1 MALDEHYIV
10 EISNSASGYIRLATK
25 EFGNTDSSGYH
36 GYIINRPTIRES
48 IDLAESKSTVSNV
61 TLTCQ
66 NNTINN
72 ISGDPK
78 LSAEIF
84 GGSAHY
90 INRDVTI
97 KSRINSVS
105 DTLIY
110 TGRLKSASI
119 NNDETVTLTITA
131 KTPIDF
137 VKIPKFTSK
146 SGKFFPIAY
155 GAGTSEVSTI
165 SSPGFIDSARCFPLE
180 VDSLNNEQFNCLAF
194 QEISAG
200 SATDTGFNTDGLGD
214 QSLLADITDNTF
226 QIINGTVPTAFEVG
240 KVIQIDSEKMLITAS
255 AFVPST
261 FISITVIRAYAGTT
275 LAAHADGADVYSV
288 AMATGIDDGKLH
300 YPIKDMYDSSGFPLF
315 CPLLLDNNV
324 YSTENSINLY
334 EGEENNNKPILT
346 APLNLKRGYYIRP
359 QTVETSSTFS
369 TTSNIAN
376 AYDTSDSTFATL
388 THSASDDFTVGASFI
403 LQDLPR
409 EEHSIKKCNLK
420 FKYQI
425 TAFDE
430 PTGGNESLIFKYKAY
445 INGVVDEAVNGAD
458 QAAVMGSAGNITIDL
473 LSTSNFSSTTSRV
486 PENITLSFSAISSG
500 NIGQGSGDT
509 HGLTVKVFDM
519 YLEVNAEIDAT
530 DSDKDIQNL
539 IDSNAVKGIDKLYTP
554 ADGLDQ
560 AFSAGTSVT
569 NIVQMHRD
577 LLHRFAGITSAPV
590 NYSALDSARSGWNV
604 YYYLNEEMTLIDI
617 LDQCQKEGGFIF
629 RFRASDNSPQYIFI
643 ANSSSASKTL
653 TKDDIKNTKISIT
666 DFDSL
671 KTKRI
676 IKHQRNPINDELLFE
691 VECVDTTNNPRT
703 SYNVQSNENIITE
716 DLEIL
721 SGNIVNGQE
730 GKTITSTNMGAGN
743 KNDGYA
749 NYYNALQGVPKILI
763 ETEIVNPSH
772 FDIDVG
778 DVIAMSHTSQIA
790 APFGESFNGKKF
802 FVTSVARTIG
812 STKIQ
817 MREI

>member
-10 EISNSASGYIRLATK
+10 EISNSASGYIRLSTK
-25 EFGNTDSSGYH
+25 EFGDTDSSGYH
-36 GYIINRPTIRES
+36 GYIVNKPSIRES
-48 IDLAESKSTVSNV
+48 IDLEQSTSRVSNV
-61 TLTCQ
+61 TLTCL
-66 NNTINN
+66 NGTINN
-72 ISGDPK
+72 ITGDPK

-97 KSRINSVS
+97 KSRIDSSN

-119 NNDETVTLTITA
+119 NNDETVNLTITA

-146 SGKFFPIAY
+146 SGKFFPIVY
-155 GAGTSEVSTI
+155 GVGTSEVSTI
-165 SSPGFIDSARCFPLE
+165 SNPGFIDSARCFPLE

-194 QEISAG
+194 ESLSFG
-200 SATDTGFNTDGLGD
+200 SATDTNFNADGLGS
-214 QSLLADITDNTF
+214 QALTADVTDNSF
-226 QIINGTVPTAFEVG
+226 QIINSSIPAAFTPG
-240 KVIQIDSEKMLITAS
+240 KVLQIDSEKMLILS
-255 AFVPST
+255 SVFVPST
-261 FISITVIRAYAGTT
+261 FVSITVVRAYAGTT
-275 LAAHADGADVYSV
+275 LAAHADHADIFSV
-288 AMATGIDDGKLH
+288 AISSGIDDGKLH
-300 YPIKDMYDSSGFPLF
+300 YPIKDMYDSNGFPLF
-315 CPLLLDNNV
+315 CPLLLSDDV
-324 YSTENSINLY
+324 YSTENSTNLY

-346 APLNLKRGYYIRP
+346 APLNLKRGYFIRP

-376 AYDTSDSTFATL
+376 AYDTSESTFATL
-388 THSASDDFTVGASFI
+388 THSASDDFGIGANFI
-403 LQDLPR
+403 LKDLPR

-425 TAFDE
+425 TAFNE
-430 PTGGNESLIFKYKAY
+430 PSGGDESLIFKYQAY
-445 INGVVDEAVNGAD
+445 INGVTGEVVNGSD
-458 QAAVMGSAGNITIDL
+458 QTAVMGSAAEISIDL
-473 LSTSNFSSTTSRV
+473 LNTSNFSSTTSRV
-486 PENITLSFSAISSG
+486 PENVILNFSANSSG

-539 IDSNAVKGIDKLYTP
+539 IDSNAVKSVDRLYTP

-560 AFSAGTSVT
+560 AYAAGTSVT

-577 LLHRFAGITSAPV
+577 LIHRFAGITSTPE
-590 NYSALDSARSGWNV
+590 NYSALNTARSGWNIF
-604 YYYLNEEMTLIDI
+604 YYLNEEIDLLDL

-629 RFRASDNSPQYIFI
+629 RFKASDNSPQYIYI
-643 ANSSSASKTL
+643 TDSVSASKTL
-653 TKDDIKNTKISIT
+653 TKDDLKNTKISLT

-671 KTKRI
+671 KTQRI

-691 VECVDTTNNPRT
+691 VECIDTTNAPRT
-703 SYNVQSNENIITE
+703 AYNVQSNENVITE

-721 SGNIVNGQE
+721 TGNIVNGEE
-730 GKTITSTNMGAGN
+730 GKTISSTNMGAGN

-749 NYYNALQGVPKILI
+749 NYYNAIQGVPKILI

-778 DVIAMSHTSQIA
+778 DVIAMSHTNQIA
-790 APFGESFNGKKF
+790 APFGQSFNGKKF
-802 FVTSVARTIG
+802 FTTSVSRSIG
-812 STKIQ
+812 HTKIQ

>member
-36 GYIINRPTIRES
+36 GYIINRPTIREK
-48 IDLAESKSTVSNV
+48 IDLSESKSTVSNV

-97 KSRINSVS
+97 KSRINSSS

-137 VKIPKFTSK
+137 LKVPTFTSK
-146 SGKFFPIAY
+146 AGKFFPLVY
-155 GAGTSEVSTI
+155 GSGTSEISTI
-165 SSPGFIDSARCFPLE
+165 DNPGFIDSARCFPLQ

-194 QEISAG
+194 QSFSLG
-200 SATDTGFNTDGLGD
+200 SATDTNFNADGQGSQALT
-214 QSLLADITDNTF
+214 ADITDNNF
-226 QIINGTVPTAFEVG
+226 QIINSSIPAAFSPG
-240 KVIQIDSEKMLITAS
+240 KVLQIDSEKMLILS
-255 AFVPST
+255 SVFIPST
-261 FISITVIRAYAGTT
+261 FVSITVVRAYAGTT
-275 LAAHADGADVYSV
+275 LASHADHADVYSV
-288 AMATGIDDGKLH
+288 AIASGIDDGKLH
-300 YPIKDMYDSSGFPLF
+300 YPIKDMFDSNGFPLF
-315 CPLLLDNNV
+315 CPLLLDDNV
-324 YSTENSINLY
+324 YSSENSTNLY
-334 EGEENNNKPILT
+334 EGEENNNKPILS

-359 QTVETSSTFS
+359 QTVETSSAFS
-369 TTSNIAN
+369 TTSNITN
-376 AYDTSDSTFATL
+376 AYDTSDTTFATL
-388 THSASDDFTVGASFI
+388 THSASDDFTVTSSFV
-403 LQDLPR
+403 LKDLPR
-409 EEHSIKKCNLK
+409 EEHSIKKCQLK

-430 PTGGNESLIFKYKAY
+430 PSGGDESLIFRYKAY
-445 INGVVDEAVNGAD
+445 INGVGSESVTGSD
-458 QAAVMGSAGNITIDL
+458 QTAVMGSASDITIDL

-486 PENITLSFSAISSG
+486 PENISIIFTAISSG
-500 NIGQGSGDT
+500 DIANGSGDT

-519 YLEVNAEIDAT
+519 YIEVNAEIDAT

-539 IDSNAVKGIDKLYTP
+539 IDSNAVKSIDKLYTP
-554 ADGLDQ
+554 SDGLDQ
-560 AFSAGTSVT
+560 SWASGTSVT
-569 NIVQMHRD
+569 NIAQMHRD
-577 LLHRFAGITSAPV
+577 LIYRFAGITSAPE
-590 NYSALDSARSGWNV
+590 NYSDLNTARSGWNI
-604 YYYLNEEMTLIDI
+604 YYYLNEEKNLIDI
-617 LDQCQKEGGFIF
+617 LNQCQKEGGFIF
-629 RFRASDNSPQYIFI
+629 RFRASDNAAQYIFI
-643 ANSSSASKTL
+643 SNSSSVSKTL
-653 TKDDIKNTKISIT
+653 TKDDLKNTKISIT

-671 KTKRI
+671 KTKRV
-676 IKHQRNPINDELLFE
+676 IKHQKNPINDELLFE
-691 VECVDTTNNPRT
+691 VECTDTTNNPRT
-703 SYNVQSNENIITE
+703 AYNVQSDENVITE

-721 SGNIVNGQE
+721 NGNIVNGLE
-730 GKTITSTNMGAGN
+730 GKTIASTNMGAGN

-749 NYYNALQGVPKILI
+749 NYYNSLQGVPKILI

-778 DVIAMSHTSQIA
+778 DVIAMSHTNQIA
-790 APFGESFNGKKF
+790 APFGASFNGKKF
-802 FVTSVARTIG
+802 FTTSVARTIG

>member
-10 EISNSASGYIRLATK
+10 EISNSASGYIRLSTK

-36 GYIINRPTIRES
+36 GYIINKPTIRES
-48 IDLAESKSTVSNV
+48 IDLEESTSRTSNV
-61 TLTCQ
+61 TLTCL
-66 NNTINN
+66 NGTINN
-72 ISGDPK
+72 ITNDPK

-155 GAGTSEVSTI
+155 GSGTSEVSTI
-165 SSPGFIDSARCFPLE
+165 SIPGFIDSARCFPLE

-200 SATDTGFNTDGLGD
+200 SSTDTGFDTDGIGD
-214 QSLLADITDNTF
+214 QSLLADVTDNTF
-226 QIINGTVPTAFEVG
+226 QIINGTIPTAFEVG

-261 FISITVIRAYAGTT
+261 FVSITVIRAYAGTT
-275 LAAHADGADVYSV
+275 LAAHADGADIYSV

-300 YPIKDMYDSSGFPLF
+300 YPIKDMYDSNGFPLF

-346 APLNLKRGYYIRP
+346 APLNLKRGYFIRP

-388 THSASDDFTVGASFI
+388 THSASDDFAVGASFV

-430 PTGGNESLIFKYKAY
+430 PTGGNENLIFKYKAY
-445 INGVVDEAVNGAD
+445 INGVVGEAVNGAD

-519 YLEVNAEIDAT
+519 YLEINTEIDAT

-539 IDSNAVKGIDKLYTP
+539 IDSNAVKSVDRLYTP

-560 AFSAGTSVT
+560 AYSAGTSVT

-577 LLHRFAGITSAPV
+577 LIHRFAGITSTPQ
-590 NYSALDSARSGWNV
+590 NYSALNTARSGWNIF
-604 YYYLNEEMTLIDI
+604 YYLNEETDLLEI

-629 RFRASDNSPQYIFI
+629 RFRASDNEPQYLYIT
-643 ANSSSASKTL
+643 NSVSASKTL
-653 TKDDIKNTKISIT
+653 TKDDLKNTKISLT

-691 VECVDTTNNPRT
+691 VECVDTTNDPRT
-703 SYNVQSNENIITE
+703 AYNVQSDENVITE

-721 SGNIVNGQE
+721 TGNIVNGQE

-749 NYYNALQGVPKILI
+749 NYYNAIQGVPKLII

-778 DVIAMSHTSQIA
+778 DVIAMSHTNQIA
-790 APFGESFNGKKF
+790 APFGQSFDGKKF
-802 FVTSVARTIG
+802 FTTSVSRSIG
-812 STKIQ
+812 HTKIQ

>member
-66 NNTINN
+66 NNTMNN

-155 GAGTSEVSTI
+155 GSGTSEVSTI
-165 SSPGFIDSARCFPLE
+165 SIPGFIDSARCFPLE

-200 SATDTGFNTDGLGD
+200 SSTDTGFNTDGVGD
-214 QSLLADITDNTF
+214 QSLLADVTDNTF
-226 QIINGTVPTAFEVG
+226 QIINGTIPTAFEPG
-240 KVIQIDSEKMLITAS
+240 KVLQIDSEKMLITAS

-261 FISITVIRAYAGTT
+261 FVSITVIRAYAGTT
-275 LAAHADGADVYSV
+275 LAAHADGADIYSV
-288 AMATGIDDGKLH
+288 AMATGVDDGKLH
-300 YPIKDMYDSSGFPLF
+300 YPIKDMYDSNGFPLF

-388 THSASDDFTVGASFI
+388 THSASDDFAVGASFV

-425 TAFDE
+425 TAFNE
-430 PTGGNESLIFKYKAY
+430 PTGGDESLIFKYKAY
-445 INGVVDEAVNGAD
+445 INGVAAEVVNGAD
-458 QAAVMGSAGNITIDL
+458 QTAVMGSAGNITIDL

-486 PENITLSFSAISSG
+486 PENVILNFSAISSG

>member
-214 QSLLADITDNTF
+214 QSLLADVTDNTF